1 MSSEPKESSEF
12 RAVLVLPEEE
22 GRGVL
27 FPVLNGV
34 VRDDRALLVSVL
46 TIGYR
51 EDVKRRLITVGMN
64 GGKRENGGGHSEVSS
79 TWTDSAIISR
89 KKGLSEDPETEST
102 DKGFGQ
108 QILGFGEGSVLGRL
122 RLNFKRWSGGKQA
135 DADKRAV
142 FREVGRVHPAM
153 AISMITRS
161 LPIDR
166 RCRV

>member
-1 MSSEPKESSEF
+1 MEAGTRKCRPLGLIRPSFPK
-12 RAVLVLPEEE
+12 
-22 GRGVL
+22 
-27 FPVLNGV
+27 
-34 VRDDRALLVSVL
+34 
-46 TIGYR
+46 
-51 EDVKRRLITVGMN
+51 K
-64 GGKRENGGGHSEVSS
+64 K
-79 TWTDSAIISR
+79 